1 MAERGSR
8 GAPPL
13 VRLPTDRIV
22 VLDALRGVCFVVM
35 TVDHLQG
42 NPFSRFSN
50 PYFGPLGFF
59 TAVLGFVFLSGLV
72 AGRVYERERTIAG
85 TRSMVRRLL
94 RRARALYVTQM
105 VVFLSVVAA
114 IELHLRGAPRWHI
127 DLVDATPLRGIAFGT
142 TLAYE
147 PEYLGILPMYL
158 LFLLMTPAVLWQFGK
173 GHVGQVLAFS
183 ALLWV
188 LSGLLIRL
196 PADPSGVDFGAF
208 NPIGYQFVFIAGL
221 AFGTDRI
228 SIRRLPHRARNG
240 LIASSAIV
248 VAILLTLRWEY
259 AFDGSLNPVLGSV
272 SSGLSSE
279 QLGPL
284 RLLNFAAF
292 CLVLYWVCDRV
303 RWNEV
308 HSVVFSWLA
317 FVGRHSLPVF
327 AWSILAAYATT
338 ALLPRDPSQMLG
350 LVAVALLTISLTV
363 PAALHAMVRSPR
375 ATPTSRRTSP
385 SAYGEAGVVAPVDLV
400 STPSRVVP

>member
-1 MAERGSR
+1 
-8 GAPPL
+8 
-13 VRLPTDRIV
+13 
-22 VLDALRGVCFVVM
+22 M
-35 TVDHLQG
+35 TIDHLQG

-85 TRSMVRRLL
+85 TRSMVRRVL

-105 VVFLSVVAA
+105 VVFLMVVAA
-114 IELHLRGAPRWHI
+114 IELHLRGASRWHI
-127 DLVDATPLRGIAFGT
+127 DLVAAEPLKGIAFGA

-158 LFLLMTPAVLWQFGK
+158 LFLLVTPGVLWLFGR
-173 GHVGQVLAFS
+173 GHVGGVLASS
-183 ALLWV
+183 ALLWIF
-188 LSGLLIRL
+188 SGLLIRL

-208 NPIGYQFVFIAGL
+208 NPISYQFVFIAGL

-228 SIRRLPHRARNG
+228 SVRRLPRRVRNG
-240 LIASSAIV
+240 LIASSGIV
-248 VAILLTLRWEY
+248 IAILLALRWQY
-259 AFDGSLNPVLGSV
+259 AFDGSLNPFLGSV
-272 SSGLSSE
+272 SSALSSE

-292 CLVLYWVCDRV
+292 CLVLYWVCDRI
-303 RWNEV
+303 RWSEI
-308 HSVVFSWLA
+308 HSLVFSWLA

-338 ALLPRDPSQMLG
+338 ALLPRDPSETLG
-350 LVAVALLTISLTV
+350 LIAVAVMTISLTV
-363 PAALHAMVRSPR
+363 PAMLHAMVRSPR
-375 ATPTSRRTSP
+375 ASWRRTRP
-385 SAYGEAGVVAPVDLV
+385 AAYGEAVAASVDLA
-400 STPSRVVP
+400 SAPSRAAP